1 MRLHVL
7 GVSMRL
13 ISNEIAKDFTF
24 RSHGVTF
31 IVHNIPTRIRT
42 SRNGEII
49 ETFSMPIASRLDQL
63 LDDVLAKDPTPRT
76 IKLEF

>member
-1 MRLHVL
+1 MT
-7 GVSMRL
+7 L
-13 ISNEIAKDFTF
+13 ISNEVAKDFTF

-31 IVHNIPTRIRT
+31 LVKNIPTHQLT
-42 SRNGEII
+42 GDNGEII

-76 IKLEF
+76 VELEF

>member
-1 MRLHVL
+1 MT
-7 GVSMRL
+7 L

-31 IVHNIPTRIRT
+31 LVRNIPTRIRKA
-42 SRNGEII
+42 SNGEII

-76 IKLEF
+76 VELEF